1 MRMKRAVFL
10 VSFCVLATA
19 LWAERVI
26 DVRRQGD
33 GKISINLSAYRTG
46 GDTASRTFLSV
57 LKADLNRSG
66 YFKVASQG
74 AELNVAGAC
83 VSGGGKMKADCQ
95 LYKVANRQRLLG
107 KSYSATSASARTLA
121 HRVADEILFAATGRK
136 GMASGK
142 IALVSPRTG
151 RKELYVCDMDG
162 KNLRQ
167 VTKDRSIVV
176 GPRWAPNGKQVIY
189 TSYKRGYPNLYLTG
203 RSKSLASYGG
213 LNASGAISPDG
224 KSLALILSRDGNPEL
239 YVKNLRTGALKR
251 MTTTRRGNEASP
263 CWSPDGRYIAYVSDT
278 SGSPQIY
285 LISRDGGRARRL
297 TSSGT
302 ENVAPDWGKN
312 GSIVYSSRM
321 GGHYRIAL
329 ANPTAKTLRVLET
342 DFADYEDPSWAPDG
356 RHIVCSRTAG
366 YRSSIYLLDTL
377 KDSPVA
383 LLTGSVDWYSPACS
397 P

>member
-1 MRMKRAVFL
+1 MKKAVFL
-10 VSFCVLATA
+10 VGFCMLATS
-19 LWAERVI
+19 LFGERVI

-33 GKISINLSAYRTG
+33 GKISINLASYRTG
-46 GDTASRTFLSV
+46 GDAAARTFLSV

-66 YFKVASQG
+66 YFRVTSSG
-74 AELNVAGAC
+74 AELNVAGSC
-83 VSGGGKMKADCQ
+83 VSNGGKMKADCQ
-95 LYKVANRQRLLG
+95 LYKVASRQRLLG
-107 KSYSATSASARTLA
+107 KSYSASSANARSLA
-121 HRVADEILFAATGRK
+121 HRVADEILFAATGKK

-162 KNLRQ
+162 KSLRQ

-176 GPRWAPNGKQVIY
+176 GPRWAPNGKQVVY
-189 TSYKRGYPNLYLTG
+189 TSYKRGYPNVYLTG
-203 RSKSLASYGG
+203 RGKPLSSHGG

-224 KSLALILSRDGNPEL
+224 KSLAVILSRDGNPEL
-239 YVKNLRTGALKR
+239 YIKSLRTGFLKR
-251 MTTTRRGNEASP
+251 MTSTRRGNEASP
-263 CWSPDGRYIAYVSDT
+263 CWSPDGNHIAYVSDT

-285 LISRDGGRARRL
+285 IIPRSGGRSRRL
-297 TSSGT
+297 TSTGT

-312 GSIVYSSRM
+312 GYIVYSSRI
-321 GGHYRIAL
+321 GGRYRIAL

-342 DFADYEDPSWAPDG
+342 DWADYEDPSWAPDG
-356 RHIVCSRTAG
+356 RHIVCSRTAS

>member
-1 MRMKRAVFL
+1 MRRAGVFIG
-10 VSFCVLATA
+10 FCMLATS
-19 LWAERVI
+19 LLAERII

-33 GKISINLSAYRTG
+33 GKISINLASFRAG
-46 GDTASRTFLSV
+46 GDAAARTFVSV

-66 YFKVASQG
+66 YFKVTSSG
-74 AELNVAGAC
+74 GELNVAGSC
-83 VSGGGKMKADCQ
+83 VSSGGKMKADCQ
-95 LYKVANRQRLLG
+95 LYKVATRQRLLG
-107 KSYSATSASARTLA
+107 KSYSASSASARSLA
-121 HRVADEILFAATGRK
+121 HRVADEILFAATGKK

-142 IALVSPRTG
+142 IALVSSRTG
-151 RKELYVCDMDG
+151 HKELYVCDMDG

-176 GPRWAPNGKQVIY
+176 GPRWAPDGKHVVY

-203 RSKSLASYGG
+203 RTKPLASYGG

-224 KSLALILSRDGNPEL
+224 KSLALILSHDGNPEL
-239 YVKNLRTGALKR
+239 YIKNLRTGSLKR
-251 MTTTRRGNEASP
+251 MTATRLGNEASP
-263 CWSPDGRYIAYVSDT
+263 CWSPDGNYIAYVSDT

-285 LISRDGGRARRL
+285 ILSRSGGRPRRL

-312 GSIVYSSRM
+312 GYIVYSSRM
-321 GGHYRIAL
+321 GGRYRIAM
-329 ANPTAKTLRVLET
+329 ANPTTKTLRVLET
-342 DFADYEDPSWAPDG
+342 DWADYEDPSWAPDG
-356 RHIVCSRTAG
+356 RHVVCSRTAN

-383 LLTGSVDWYSPACS
+383 LLTGSIDWYSPACS